1 MRDLFQ
7 CALVGSGLATIIT
20 FGMTMG
26 LVAIVAGV
34 IQISIGC
41 CIGEEV

>member
-1 MRDLFQ
+1 MRDLAQ

-20 FGMTMG
+20 FGMAYG
-26 LVAIVAGV
+26 ILAIVAGV

-41 CIGEEV
+41 CIGEPV